1 MGTLYILLIF
11 KKGDGIEK
19 DFYDNGQL
27 YYEIK
32 TTNGYFTDTLKLY
45 NKNGQLIQKLLYK
58 NDSLVFK
65 KDYYQ

>member
-1 MGTLYILLIF
+1 MVSTKFMIKMGTLYILLIF

-32 TTNGYFTDTLKLY
+32 TTNGYFTDILKLY
-45 NKNGQLIQKLLYK
+45 
-58 NDSLVFK
+58 K
-65 KDYYQ
+65 KMGS